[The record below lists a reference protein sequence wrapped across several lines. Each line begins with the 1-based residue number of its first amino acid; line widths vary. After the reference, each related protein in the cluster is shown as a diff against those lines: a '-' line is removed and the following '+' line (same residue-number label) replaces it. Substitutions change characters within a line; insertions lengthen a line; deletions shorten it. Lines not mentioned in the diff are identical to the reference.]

1 MKRRKKHEEHVDEA
15 WLLPYSDMLT
25 LLLALFIVMFAMA
38 KSDDK
43 RLDQLGEQFH
53 IILSG
58 NSASGKGGLLPDNP
72 ATQKTDAEAIAET
85 GAKIKEDLTTDGHK
99 DEVDVK
105 VEKDGVRVT
114 IDSGLLFSP
123 GSATLNSAVDE
134 PLKKVADSL
143 KKIDNDIIV
152 AGYTDNVPNQ
162 TKEFKSNWE
171 LSAAR
176 AISVMDSLVANKGVT
191 ENRVSIQAYGEFR
204 PKVPNNSAEN
214 RAKNRR
220 VEIFIVKKDK

>member
-1 MKRRKKHEEHVDEA
+1 M
-15 WLLPYSDMLT
+15 
-25 LLLALFIVMFAMA
+25 
-38 KSDDK
+38 
-43 RLDQLGEQFH
+43 
-53 IILSG
+53 
-58 NSASGKGGLLPDNP
+58 
-72 ATQKTDAEAIAET
+72 
-85 GAKIKEDLTTDGHK
+85 
-99 DEVDVK
+99 
-105 VEKDGVRVT
+105 
-114 IDSGLLFSP
+114 
-123 GSATLNSAVDE
+123 
-134 PLKKVADSL
+134 
-143 KKIDNDIIV
+143 
-152 AGYTDNVPNQ
+152 PNQ